1 MTLEEALKKIP
12 YMKRAYFRYKFGL
25 RYFDYSKTINT
36 EEEFLQLI
44 GKKSILPYYRWENT
58 DEYRTLVAIYLQGKY
73 GNDLLDIYNSVSEKA
88 KKGDSKSVQTLMML
102 QKEIKQMAK
111 NKISKANEDEDDG
124 LEL

>member
-25 RYFDYSKTINT
+25 RFFDYSKEIKS